1 MSDIAYA
8 QLTYGSTTVTLGGH
22 SISKDGLFITGDGI
36 EGWHSSPAT
45 KASQTERESG
55 NGAHDVPQVD
65 VLYAA
70 RTVTV
75 HVGIG
80 DHTTSRGAQLAAWA
94 KLQAAIGQLVKFR
107 VVDDTSDTY
116 VDNAYIDL
124 ADFNAGRPN
133 GATTATMTVYCPRPE
148 RLSTQ
153 GNTAIMIPST
163 NSGGGLTFVDGVESL
178 DDTKV
183 LSYPLNFGD
192 GAIRS
197 NNVCTITNRGTYTA
211 APMIIASGHFPNGI
225 VINIAG
231 EDKQLKYP
239 DSIYWVPLTLDCR
252 SRTAFVNGIDR
263 TRTLTSRDF
272 PTIPTGSSI
281 TLSLYAQGTG
291 KVTVIS
297 HDTYI

>member
-1 MSDIAYA
+1 MMSDIAYA

-94 KLQAAIGQLVKFR
+94 KLQAAIGQLVQFR

-148 RLSTQ
+148 RLSTVNRTGTMVPSN
-153 GNTAIMIPST
+153 GN
-163 NSGGGLTFVDGVESL
+163 GGGLTFDVQN
-178 DDTKV
+178 KV
-183 LSYPLNFGD
+183 AGALLYPLTFGA
-192 GAIRS
+192 GALRTG
-197 NNVCTITNRGTYTA
+197 NVCTIANEGTSTA
-211 APMIIASGHFPNGI
+211 YPIITASGSFPQGITINNTSNGT
-225 VINIAG
+225 
-231 EDKQLKYP
+231 QLSYNN
-239 DSIYWVPLTLDCR
+239 WVTWQPLILDAR
-252 SRTAFVNGIDR
+252 SRTAMINGVDV
-263 TRTLTSRDF
+263 SRNLNHREF
-272 PTIPTGSSI
+272 PTIPPGGSI
-281 TLSLYAQGTG
+281 TLALIASGSGTV
-291 KVTVIS
+291 KVTS
-297 HDTYI
+297 HDTWI